1 MTDENSRS
9 RALTRQEFEAVM
21 KRATE
26 LAASDPDSMDESTM
40 DEAELLRIAQE
51 VGIADKHVRRALV
64 ELRSADTPSGL
75 VDRWYGTS
83 KVRVSRSVPGTR
95 KEIAA
100 TLDEYL
106 VAGHLMQPVRRS
118 PEYMLYRPAVD
129 WLSNF
134 ARAGASMTVTVY
146 WASAKEFEVRLQEID
161 EETTVVEFT
170 VEPGIRGEY
179 ISGGII
185 GGLSAGGAA
194 GFFTGLGLSAVG
206 IASGGMLPIAIAV
219 GGLTAGGVAW
229 STGHAA
235 RKKRAH
241 VKQELEGI
249 LDALERGD
257 ELNPP
262 PASWKRWVKRQADR
276 FKVDL
281 FGSGND
287 KTDE

>member
-1 MTDENSRS
+1 MTDERRS
-9 RALTRQEFEAVM
+9 RALTREEFESVM

-26 LAASDPDSMDESTM
+26 LAASDPDSLDESTM
-40 DEAELLRIAQE
+40 DEAELLRIARE
-51 VGIADKHVRRALV
+51 VGIPDKHVQRALV
-64 ELRSADTPSGL
+64 EVRSADTPETL
-75 VDRWYGTS
+75 VDRWYGTA
-83 KVRVSRSVPGTR
+83 KVRVSRPVPGKR
-95 KEIAA
+95 EEIAA
-100 TLDEYL
+100 TLDEYF
-106 VAGHLMQPVRRS
+106 VAGHLMQPVRRA
-118 PEYMLYRPAVD
+118 PDYMLYRPAVD

-146 WASAKEFEVRLQEID
+146 WASSKEFEVRLQEMD
-161 EETTVVEFT
+161 GEMTTVEFT

-185 GGLSAGGAA
+185 GGLSAGGATGFVA
-194 GFFTGLGLSAVG
+194 GIGLTALGVAT
-206 IASGGMLPIAIAV
+206 GGMLPLAIAV

-235 RKKRAH
+235 RKKRTH

-281 FGSGND
+281 FGSGNE
-287 KTDE
+287 TRDE

>member
-1 MTDENSRS
+1 MTDDKSRS

-26 LAASDPDSMDESTM
+26 LAASDPESPDESTM
-40 DEAELLRIAQE
+40 DEAEVLRIAQE

-64 ELRSADTPSGL
+64 EGL
-75 VDRWYGTS
+75 VDRWYGTPR
-83 KVRVSRSVPGTR
+83 VRVSRPVPWKR
-95 KEIAA
+95 EEVSA

-146 WASAKEFEVRLQEID
+146 WASAKEFEVRLQELD
-161 EETTVVEFT
+161 EETTAVEFT

-206 IASGGMLPIAIAV
+206 IASGGMLPVAIAV
-219 GGLTAGGVAW
+219 GGLAAGGVVW

-262 PASWKRWVKRQADR
+262 PASWKRWVQRQADR
-276 FKVDL
+276 FMVDL

-287 KTDE
+287 TRDE